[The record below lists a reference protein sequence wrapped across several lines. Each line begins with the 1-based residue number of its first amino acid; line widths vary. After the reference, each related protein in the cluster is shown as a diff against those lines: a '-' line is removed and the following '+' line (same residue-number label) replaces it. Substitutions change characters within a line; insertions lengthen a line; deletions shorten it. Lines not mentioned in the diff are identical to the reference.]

1 MDQSVLDILYVVLS
15 TAGAKVSVLIEI
27 ALKIPVYCLSD
38 GVAPNVELSVFVEKR
53 SFAILLNN
61 VRPLLTV
68 NVRIADYLSDLAQFA
83 ANGNTTT
90 SVGVFAR
97 LDNPELGAHRG
108 VLCQVGM
115 RTGRVVSLFEFAK
128 CTVS

>member
-61 VRPLLTV
+61 VRPLFTV
-68 NVRIADYLSDLAQFA
+68 NVRIADYLSDLAQFT
-83 ANGNTTT
+83 ANGYATT
-90 SVGVFAR
+90 SVGVLAR
-97 LDNPELGAHRG
+97 LYNPELGPHRG
-108 VLCQVGM
+108 VLCQVRM
-115 RTGRVVSLFEFAK
+115 RTRRVVSLFKFAK
-128 CTVS
+128 GTVS